1 MVFFA
6 DWYDY
11 EGSSKYPEYKLVTGY
26 HIDRRNADSPDKI
39 PYYQKYPDMVQKD
52 WYGTGKNHRVVNGKI
67 EKDSKEI
74 NFYVIELNSLEDLIG
89 FQDKYNTNACIGDAS
104 GYVFDGKELR
114 YFHEDFYME

>member
-52 WYGTGKNHRVVNGKI
+52 WYSTGKNHRIVNGKI
-67 EKDSKEI
+67 EKDSEEM
-74 NFYVIELNSLEDLIG
+74 NFYVIELIVKLCIFKCFFQIIDNIFCTFNS
-89 FQDKYNTNACIGDAS
+89 N
-104 GYVFDGKELR
+104 R
-114 YFHEDFYME
+114 